1 MRGPGSDAALASI
14 LALPDGDESKS
25 LAAEVWGH
33 MSRTGDVYSDAF
45 CSCFQDLG
53 LDIRL

>member
-1 MRGPGSDAALASI
+1 VRGPGSDAALASI